1 MQCHSDDKYIAMH
14 KEEIEVYEKAGII
27 KGEVHAMTDRNIGI
41 AGYAEIPNRF
51 KTGRSAYDLAG
62 EALAALQQSTGIRL
76 EDIDGL
82 SVTAALSEGTNPFYP
97 AYMCE
102 ALGITPT
109 WLNLSGIG
117 GCSALSGIM
126 RAISAVREG
135 QCKVAV
141 VLSADAPSTIYRADF
156 GAQRP
161 EFQEPQA
168 AARPPAAF
176 GLLMSRYA
184 HQFKFNEE
192 ALAKV
197 AMVQRD
203 HAVLNENALPK
214 LRKPLTLDE
223 YRASRLVADPLRLL
237 DSVMFCDGAN
247 AFLVVSREEAKR
259 LGLSRMA
266 VPVAYAEVTNINGRD
281 PLADITENGFS
292 HVAPRLFKQAGMT
305 PRDVRMFH
313 PYDDFTIAVQ
323 MQLESLGFC
332 RRGEGADFILDTD
345 LSFKGTLPLN
355 TSGGQI
361 SAGQPGLAGG
371 GLNVVE
377 AVRQLF
383 GEGGGRQVA
392 DPRNALVTGI
402 GVIPYGR
409 NWATSAAMI
418 LEA

>member
-1 MQCHSDDKYIAMH
+1 
-14 KEEIEVYEKAGII
+14 
-27 KGEVHAMTDRNIGI
+27 MTTSTIGI

-51 KTGRSAYDLAG
+51 RTGRSAYDLAG
-62 EALAALQQSTGIRL
+62 EALAALLERTGLAL

-82 SVTAALSEGTNPFYP
+82 SVTTALSEGTNPFFP

-102 ALGITPT
+102 ALGLTPT
-109 WLNLSGIG
+109 WLHLSGLG
-117 GCSALSGIM
+117 GCAGLSALM

-135 QCKVAV
+135 QCRIAV

-184 HQFKFNEE
+184 HQYGIREE
-192 ALAKV
+192 ALAKI
-197 AMVQRD
+197 AMVQRG
-203 HAVLNENALPK
+203 HAVLNDNALPK
-214 LRKPLTLDE
+214 LRTPLTLDE
-223 YRASRLVADPLRLL
+223 YKASRVIADPLRLL

-247 AFLVVSREEAKR
+247 ALVIASEEEAKR
-259 LGLSRMA
+259 RGWANMV
-266 VPVAYAEVTNINGRD
+266 VPTAYAEVTNYKGRD
-281 PLADITENGFS
+281 PQADITESGFS
-292 HVAPRLFKQAGMT
+292 HVGPRLFAQAGMK
-305 PRDVRMFH
+305 PADVRMFQ

-323 MQLESLGFC
+323 MQMEQLGFC
-332 RRGEGADFILDTD
+332 KVGKGADFILDTD
-345 LSFKGTLPLN
+345 LTHEGTLPLN
-355 TSGGQI
+355 TGGGQI

-371 GLNVVE
+371 PLNLVE
-377 AVRQLF
+377 GVRQLF
-383 GEGGGRQVA
+383 GEGGARQVR

-409 NWATSAAMI
+409 NWSTSAAMI
-418 LEA
+418 LEAA

>member
-1 MQCHSDDKYIAMH
+1 MNARDTA
-14 KEEIEVYEKAGII
+14 
-27 KGEVHAMTDRNIGI
+27 I
-41 AGYAEIPNRF
+41 AGYAEIPNRI

-62 EALAALQQSTGIRL
+62 EALAALLEKTGLAL

-82 SVTAALSEGTNPFYP
+82 SVTAALSEGTNPFYA

-109 WLNLSGIG
+109 WLHLSGLG
-117 GCSALSGIM
+117 GCSALSGVM
-126 RAISAVREG
+126 RAVSAVREND
-135 QCKVAV
+135 CRIAV

-156 GAQRP
+156 GAQRT

-176 GLLMSRYA
+176 GLLMSQYA
-184 HQFKFNEE
+184 HQYGIKED
-192 ALAKV
+192 ALAKI
-197 AMVQRD
+197 AMIQRS

-214 LRKPLTLDE
+214 LRKPLTSEE
-223 YRASRLVADPLRLL
+223 YKASRVIADPLRLL

-247 AFLVVSREEAKR
+247 ALVVTSREEAQRRGWSK
-259 LGLSRMA
+259 LA
-266 VPVAYAEVTNINGRD
+266 VPVSYAEVTNFNGRE
-281 PLADITENGFS
+281 PCANITETGFGQL
-292 HVAPRLFKQAGMT
+292 APRLFAKAGMKAA
-305 PRDVRMFH
+305 DIRMFQ

-323 MQLESLGFC
+323 MQLEQLGFC
-332 RRGEGADFILDTD
+332 ERGAGGDFILDTD

-355 TSGGQI
+355 TGGGQI

-371 GLNVVE
+371 ALNLVE

-383 GEGGGRQVA
+383 GEGGARQVPA
-392 DPRNALVTGI
+392 PRNALVTGI

-409 NWATSAAMI
+409 NWSTSAAMI
-418 LEA
+418 LEAA